1 MKIVSLATGSKD
13 TDALYEYAS
22 TSPSYSSI
30 VELKE
35 AFNKYIQ
42 QA

>member
-13 TDALYEYAS
+13 MDALYEYAS
-22 TSPSYSSI
+22 TSPSYSSL